1 MCGLFGFVRYGNAIK
16 NLTAITN
23 SLAEQSAIRGT
34 DATGIAFN
42 EEKLKIV
49 KAGKSAYEMDFK
61 HSDDTLALIG
71 HTRHATQGSEKK
83 NFNNHPFPGKVS
95 GLHFALA
102 HNGVLSNDDILRRTL
117 NLPKTKIET
126 DSYIAAQLL
135 MSQNKLNFD
144 SLRYMAE
151 QVHGSFAFSVLDS
164 KNNLY
169 LVKGDSPLHIL
180 HFPKSQIYVYAS
192 TETILFKALVDTP
205 LFHELKMGD
214 YEELSLC
221 SGEILMIKSDG
232 TTEQSRFQ
240 FSHYGGQNWWDFC
253 LRTRDDTTA
262 EYIDNLKYM
271 ASFQGIMPEYV
282 DELLAEGFGLDEIE
296 EYLYGM

>member
-1 MCGLFGFVRYGNAIK
+1 MCGLFGFVRYGTTIK
-16 NLTAITN
+16 NLSDITN

-71 HTRHATQGSEKK
+71 HTRHSTQGSERK
-83 NFNNHPFPGKVS
+83 NCNNHPFPGKVS

-135 MSQNKLNFD
+135 MSRNKLDFE

-151 QVHGSFAFSVLDS
+151 TVHGSFAFSVLDG
-164 KNNLY
+164 NDNLY
-169 LVKGDSPLHIL
+169 LVKGDSPLCIL
-180 HFPKSQIYVYAS
+180 HFPQSQIYVYAS

-205 LFHELKMGD
+205 LFHELKKGK
-214 YEELSLC
+214 YEEISVC
-221 SGEILMIKSDG
+221 SGEILKISATG
-232 TTEQSRFQ
+232 TMERSRFH
-240 FSHYGGQNWWDFC
+240 FSSYVGQNWWDFC
-253 LRTRDDTTA
+253 LKTRDNATE
-262 EYIDNLKYM
+262 EYIEDLKYM
-271 ASFQGIMPEYV
+271 ASFQGFEPEIV
-282 DELLAEGFGLDEIE
+282 DELLAEGFGLDEAE
-296 EYLYGM
+296 DYLYGM

>member
-1 MCGLFGFVRYGNAIK
+1 MCGLFGFSRYGEPIK
-16 NLTAITN
+16 NLSVITN

-42 EEKLKIV
+42 EEKMKIV
-49 KAGKSAYEMDFK
+49 KEGKSAYEMVFK
-61 HSDDTLALIG
+61 HSDDTLALVG
-71 HTRHATQGSEKK
+71 HTRHATQGNEKK

-126 DSYIAAQLL
+126 DSYVAAQLL
-135 MSQNKLNFD
+135 MSRKKLDFE

-151 QVHGSFAFSVLDS
+151 QVHGSFAFSILDD
-164 KNNLY
+164 NDNLY

-205 LFHELKMGD
+205 LFRELKMGD
-214 YEELSLC
+214 YEEIPIS
-221 SGEILMIKSDG
+221 SGEILLITPDG
-232 TTEQSRFQ
+232 TLERSRFH
-240 FSHYGGQNWWDFC
+240 FSDYDLRNWWEYGIPK
-253 LRTRDDTTA
+253 RDDATE
-262 EYIDNLKYM
+262 EYIEDLKYM

>member
-1 MCGLFGFVRYGNAIK
+1 MCGLFGFSRYGAPIKYLSELTNA
-16 NLTAITN
+16 
-23 SLAEQSAIRGT
+23 LAQQSAARGT

-117 NLPKTKIET
+117 DLPKTKIET

-151 QVHGSFAFSVLDS
+151 QVHGSFAFSVLDG
-164 KNNLY
+164 KNDLY
-169 LVKGDSPLHIL
+169 LVKGDSPLHLL

-214 YEELSLC
+214 YEELSPN
-221 SGEILMIKSDG
+221 SGEILMIKPDG
-232 TTEQSRFQ
+232 TTEQSRFP
-240 FSHYGGQNWWDFC
+240 FSHYGGRNWWDFC

>member
-1 MCGLFGFVRYGNAIK
+1 MCGLFGFSRYGEPIK
-16 NLTAITN
+16 NLSVITN

-42 EEKLKIV
+42 EEKMKIV
-49 KAGKSAYEMDFK
+49 KEGKSAYEMDFK
-61 HSDDTLALIG
+61 HNDDTLALVG
-71 HTRHATQGSEKK
+71 HTRHATQGNEKK

-102 HNGVLSNDDILRRTL
+102 HNGVLSNDDILRKTL

-126 DSYIAAQLL
+126 DSYVAAQLL
-135 MSQNKLNFD
+135 MSRKKLDFE

-151 QVHGSFAFSVLDS
+151 QVHGSFAFSILDD
-164 KNNLY
+164 NDNLY

-205 LFHELKMGD
+205 LFRELKMGD
-214 YEELSLC
+214 YEEIPIS
-221 SGEILMIKSDG
+221 SGEILLITPDG
-232 TTEQSRFQ
+232 TLERSRFH
-240 FSHYGGQNWWDFC
+240 FGNYDLRNWWEC
-253 LRTRDDTTA
+253 GISKRDDATE
-262 EYIDNLKYM
+262 EYIEDLKYM

-282 DELLAEGFGLDEIE
+282 DELLAGGFGLDEIE

>member
-1 MCGLFGFVRYGNAIK
+1 MCGLFGFSRYGSVIK
-16 NLTAITN
+16 NLNDVTN

-42 EEKLKIV
+42 DGSLKIV
-49 KAGKSAYEMDFK
+49 KEGKSAYEMDFK
-61 HSDDTLALIG
+61 HGDDTRALIG
-71 HTRHATQGSEKK
+71 HTRHTTQGSEKK
-83 NFNNHPFPGKVS
+83 NCNNHPFPGKVS

-135 MSQNKLNFD
+135 MSGKKLDFE
-144 SLRYMAE
+144 SLRDMAE
-151 QVHGSFAFSVLDS
+151 TVHGSFAFSILDG
-164 KNNLY
+164 KDNLY
-169 LVKGDSPLHIL
+169 LVKGDSPLYVL

-205 LFHELKMGD
+205 LFRELKKGG
-214 YEELSLC
+214 YEEIPVVT
-221 SGEILMIKSDG
+221 GEILKINPLG
-232 TTEQSRFQ
+232 IIER
-240 FSHYGGQNWWDFC
+240 SHFHFKDYGGQNWWDFC
-253 LRTRDDTTA
+253 LKTRDNATE
-262 EYIDNLKYM
+262 EYIEDLKYM
-271 ASFQGIMPEYV
+271 ASFQGFEPEVV
-282 DELLAEGFGLDEIE
+282 DELLAEGFGFDEVE

>member
-1 MCGLFGFVRYGNAIK
+1 MCGLFGFSRYGTTMK
-16 NLTAITN
+16 NLSDLTN

-42 EEKLKIV
+42 DGGMKIV

-61 HSDDTLALIG
+61 HSDDTRALIG
-71 HTRHATQGSEKK
+71 HTRHSTQGSEKK
-83 NFNNHPFPGKVS
+83 NCNNHPFPGKVS
-95 GLHFALA
+95 GLQFALA
-102 HNGVLSNDDILRRTL
+102 HNGVLTNDGILRKTL

-135 MSQNKLNFD
+135 MSKKKLDFD

-151 QVHGSFAFSVLDS
+151 QVHGSFAFSVLDGTDD
-164 KNNLY
+164 LY

-205 LFHELKMGD
+205 LFQELKKGD
-214 YEELSLC
+214 YEEISIC
-221 SGEILMIKSDG
+221 SGEMICISPIG
-232 TTEQSRFQ
+232 TVEKSRFH
-240 FSHYGGQNWWDFC
+240 FSNYDLRNWWEYG
-253 LRTRDDTTA
+253 LYSRNSVTA
-262 EYIDNLKYM
+262 EYIDDLKCM
-271 ASFQGIMPEYV
+271 ASFQGIPPEYV
-282 DELLAEGFGLDEIE
+282 DELLDEGFGLDEVE
-296 EYLYGM
+296 EYLYGV